1 MGTVRFITGVCAIV
15 VSGCATAPAPSPPTM
30 QAANVAKATPLILE
44 ESEGERRTWRELPEH
59 AGPLTT
65 FLLKVD
71 PKNGGSKHLVFL
83 TEELPPGENI
93 ETHRHPGADELLF
106 LQSGT
111 ARIHLGDQ
119 LREVHAGAT
128 VFIPADTW
136 ISVDN
141 IGSDAINLVGVFSAP
156 GFEEFMRAE
165 SVRAGEPYVPLTKAE
180 DDEIQRKHAHA
191 VIYR

>member
-15 VSGCATAPAPSPPTM
+15 ASGCATAPAPSTPTS
-30 QAANVAKATPLILE
+30 QAANVAKTMPLILE
-44 ESEGERRTWRELPEH
+44 RSEGERRTWRELPEH
-59 AGPLTT
+59 TGPLTA

-83 TEELPPGENI
+83 TEELPPGEKI
-93 ETHRHPGADELLF
+93 EAHRHPSADELLF

-119 LREVHAGAT
+119 VREVHAGAT

-141 IGSDAINLVGVFSAP
+141 IGSDAISLVGVFSAP

>member
-1 MGTVRFITGVCAIV
+1 MGTVRFITGVCGIV
-15 VSGCATAPAPSPPTM
+15 VSGCATVPAPSTPTS

-44 ESEGERRTWRELPEH
+44 KSEGERRTWRELPEH
-59 AGPLTT
+59 AGPLTI

-71 PKNGGSKHLVFL
+71 PKNSGSKHLVFL

-119 LREVHAGAT
+119 VREVHAGAT

-141 IGSDAINLVGVFSAP
+141 IGSDAISLLGVFSAP